1 LHAGPVR
8 IAHHGAIR
16 ARFLSTRLDEIS
28 IHDVIESM
36 FDRIVVSPEICQ
48 GKPRIKGTR
57 ITVDFVLKL
66 MGDGYTAED
75 IIVRHDPEL
84 EREEVRA

>member
-1 LHAGPVR
+1 
-8 IAHHGAIR
+8 
-16 ARFLSTRLDEIS
+16 LDEIS

-57 ITVDFVLKL
+57 ITVEFVLKL

-84 EREEVRA
+84 EREEVRALGLGRRSTGTTAKGTGR